1 MFPGGPGPRLAV
13 LCVWQWPQR
22 IVKAVKIPG
31 WPHEFANR
39 HLGLI
44 KGPYTPQRGLI
55 GEFLTNFRRPK
66 MTRKTILNPPKPPP
80 NGSKMVPKCD
90 PRW

>member
-1 MFPGGPGPRLAV
+1 MYWALLALQEIYRPHL
-13 LCVWQWPQR
+13 LC
-22 IVKAVKIPG
+22 
-31 WPHEFANR
+31 NR

-66 MTRKTILNPPKPPP
+66 MTRKTVLNPLDHPQMDPKWCQ
-80 NGSKMVPKCD
+80 NVTQDGSFHGTKDGVCGSLS
-90 PRW
+90 